1 MGSLIA
7 IFCPDL
13 RYLYH
18 SSQAIDQTFV
28 RARNFL
34 DDNQEFAGVEIYTMS
49 KETGYEGDLILVL
62 NGARSSQKEVWRVE
76 GVEDIFGNYS
86 VRKTKIF
93 EVLSFSDVQALEVYD
108 DFTMVH
114 FTDETVFLFFRPD
127 VEGELAQNLGA
138 VDPGDIRKQFL
149 MFQDSPILYYAI
161 VQDNSLT
168 YDYIMNILSGDSG
181 NADQYISQ
189 QGITVEKEEKRA
201 LFTEIKEPTLASSAD
216 QGAYITAIDSN
227 SKITVIGFGTMN
239 EGRGFLQVFDSQTA
253 QGFETLVI
261 SGTEDQRALG
271 KNVYI

>member
-1 MGSLIA
+1 
-7 IFCPDL
+7 
-13 RYLYH
+13 
-18 SSQAIDQTFV
+18 
-28 RARNFL
+28 
-34 DDNQEFAGVEIYTMS
+34 MS

-62 NGARSSQKEVWRVE
+62 NGTRSSQKEVWRVE

-201 LFTEIKEPTLASSAD
+201 LFTEIKVPSLASSAD

-261 SGTEDQRALG
+261 SGTEDQRSLG